1 MLLLVVVVV
10 LLLLVVVV
18 LVLVLVVLVLV
29 LVVLVLVV
37 VVLIKAETPPSF
49 LLLCQ
54 MRALLLALEQQ
65 HSVPANKVAKF
76 LIEGESLTVGLKRPP
91 PPQPPT
97 RKCHTRLPAHD
108 A

>member
-1 MLLLVVVVV
+1 MLLLLVVVVV
-10 LLLLVVVV
+10 VMVVVV
-18 LVLVLVVLVLV
+18 V
-29 LVVLVLVV
+29 VV
-37 VVLIKAETPPSF
+37 VVLIKAETPHSF

-76 LIEGESLTVGLKRPP
+76 LIEGESLTVGSKRPP

-97 RKCHTRLPAHD
+97 RKCHTRFPAHD